1 MPFGQAPQRQANTVT
16 DKPKY
21 DQFDGSSG
29 ARPRILL
36 AEDSSAARVLTGALL
51 QRIGAEVDTA
61 ENGEDALIFMQNYEY
76 DLVIMDIEMPIMD
89 GMTAAQSI
97 RQLGGKAA
105 RTPII
110 ALSAFLADTNKSS
123 HWEEYFD
130 HALAKPANKDK
141 LYQAIS
147 RVLGPDALGSTT
159 TDKKNPQVEVDTD
172 GLINM
177 EQQQVARGN
186 LSDAEWVQLLQTAT
200 YDVAEVSQALSNT
213 NALTGIDDI
222 AAIAR
227 KLSTIAGLYG
237 AEKLHRMA
245 MALSSDAS
253 ARQLAEIDA
262 QIDATV
268 NCATATSAVLRRLSK
283 PTGGSA
289 A

>member
-1 MPFGQAPQRQANTVT
+1 MPFGQAPQKQAKIVT

-21 DQFDGSSG
+21 EQFCGTSG
-29 ARPRILL
+29 ARPRLLL

-61 ENGEDALIFMQNYEY
+61 ENGEDAVMFMQNYEY

-89 GMTAAQSI
+89 GMTAAQCI
-97 RQLGGKAA
+97 RQLGGRAA

-147 RVLGPDALGSTT
+147 QVLGPDALGAVNCDQLKTET
-159 TDKKNPQVEVDTD
+159 EIDTG

-177 EQQQVARGN
+177 EQQQVTRGD
-186 LSDAEWVQLLQTAT
+186 LSDAEWAQLLQTAT
-200 YDVAEVSQALSNT
+200 YDVAEVSQALRNT
-213 NALTGIDDI
+213 NILTGIDDI

-253 ARQLAEIDA
+253 ARHLAEIDA
-262 QIDATV
+262 QIEATV
-268 NCATATSAVLRRLSK
+268 NCARQTSAVLRRLCEPADGATS
-283 PTGGSA
+283 
-289 A
+289 